1 MEVDIFAKVAE
12 LESRREGIVT
22 VTLLIVLS
30 IGGRSIKL
38 LGGWRSVNVKGKE
51 SQWSVEINNETQE
64 RGTSDKRTWLW
75 RLGGP
80 RIETNCHIIC
90 HVMICCCRISAA
102 VTGGKLIR

>member
-51 SQWSVEINNETQE
+51 SQWSVQINNKTQKEE
-64 RGTSDKRTWLW
+64 R
-75 RLGGP
+75 
-80 RIETNCHIIC
+80 
-90 HVMICCCRISAA
+90 VISARGS
-102 VTGGKLIR
+102 GGWGRHG